1 MRIGSGIPGFYNAAS
16 RLNGLDATNNVS
28 RVSDVSTPSR
38 ENEGRD
44 RGNAGYIAEHGG
56 VIQTRVSPE
65 NAYQK
70 TKLDN
75 PREAVEDMADKLMGK
90 LPQILED
97 MKKLTVEEDQAAE
110 NRRVVV
116 NERNAA
122 AVAQKN
128 VQDQNLMNF
137 SL

>member
-16 RLNGLDATNNVS
+16 KLNNLDAVNSIS
-28 RVSDVSTPSR
+28 RVSDPAAASGERQQNS
-38 ENEGRD
+38 ES
-44 RGNAGYIAEHGG
+44 AGYIAEHGG
-56 VIQTRVSPE
+56 VIKTRISPE

-70 TKLDN
+70 AKLET
-75 PREAVEDMADKLMGK
+75 PRQIVEDMADKLMGK
-90 LPQILED
+90 LPDILRD
-97 MKKLTVEEDQAAE
+97 MKNLTEEETQATE

-122 AVAQKN
+122 AVAQKTAE
-128 VQDQNLMNF
+128 DQTQMMNF

>member
-28 RVSDVSTPSR
+28 RVSDVSTASR
-38 ENEGRD
+38 EDGSREHGSS
-44 RGNAGYIAEHGG
+44 GYIAERGG

-75 PREAVEDMADKLMGK
+75 PREVVEDMADKLMGK
-90 LPQILED
+90 LPQILDD
-97 MKKLTVEEDQAAE
+97 MKRLTVEEDQAAQS
-110 NRRVVV
+110 RRVVV

-122 AVAQKN
+122 AVAQN
-128 VQDQNLMNF
+128 NAQEQNLMNF

>member
-16 RLNGLDATNNVS
+16 KINQLDASNRVS
-28 RVSDVSTPSR
+28 RVSDLNSAAG
-38 ENEGRD
+38 ENKQQGS
-44 RGNAGYIAEHGG
+44 ASGYVAEHGG
-56 VIQTRVSPE
+56 VIKTRVSPE

-70 TKLDN
+70 AKLDN
-75 PREAVEDMADKLMGK
+75 PRQAVEDMADKLMGK
-90 LPQILED
+90 LPQILND
-97 MKKLTVEEDQAAE
+97 MRNLTEENEQAAE

-122 AVAQKN
+122 AVAQKTVEN
-128 VQDQNLMNF
+128 QNLMNF